1 MWDEGFGRK
10 LGEDYVE
17 ELAELGAA
25 ELEKRISE
33 RPILAD
39 GRILSESRLHNASQ
53 LKKSPA
59 GLLSFRDLR
68 LLDGLFK
75 DGEPLRFPNR
85 IEIDPVAYYEDH
97 MEVLAQ
103 FDSEYRSMSHARI
116 HLPPGAPVFHL

>member
-1 MWDEGFGRK
+1 MVPPNW
-10 LGEDYVE
+10 
-17 ELAELGAA
+17 
-25 ELEKRISE
+25 KRISE

-97 MEVLAQ
+97 IGPSQ
-103 FDSEYRSMSHARI
+103 PNSTRSTDPCPMHVF